1 MHGIDR
7 KLERM
12 WKLLKSNQSSSSS
25 SSTEKSSISS
35 TSQSPP
41 SSTVANTF
49 FDDGGNEIFLF
60 LYSIKFSIYKFFQTP
75 ATGLG
80 DGAALF
86 STYFCWKTFSCDLI
100 QARLS
105 LVIMIFYS
113 NSTNCAFV
121 TCINKNVYRIH
132 LISSIVS

>member
-86 STYFCWKTFSCDLI
+86 STYFC
-100 QARLS
+100 
-105 LVIMIFYS
+105 
-113 NSTNCAFV
+113 
-121 TCINKNVYRIH
+121 
-132 LISSIVS
+132 